1 MRYTLSETA
10 SGLRRNV
17 TATLAVVMTMWV
29 SLALFGV
36 GLLAAQQVD
45 LIKGTWYDKI
55 EINVFLCAPDTAGP
69 GCTAGQDVTNDER
82 ETIRAALEANA
93 EVAQVFY
100 QGKAEVYEEF
110 SAAYKGSPILASMT
124 AADMQELFRVKLRDP
139 QQYQSI
145 RTTMQGMPGVQN
157 VQDLRQYLE
166 PLFGWLNLARW
177 LAVGAAGLLLL
188 AAALQIGNTIRMN
201 AFARRRELG
210 IMRLVGASNLSIV
223 LPFLLESLV
232 AALAGA
238 ALACGSLAVL
248 HQWVIVGK
256 AKPAIQSVQW
266 IGWEHVGIAVL
277 GLVAVAVVLSI
288 IPTLIATRRHLRV

>member
-10 SGLRRNV
+10 TGLRRNV
-17 TATLAVVMTMWV
+17 SATIAVIVTMWV
-29 SLALFGV
+29 SLALFGT

-45 LIKGTWYDKI
+45 LIKGEWYDKI
-55 EINVFLCAPDTAGP
+55 EINVFLCAANSTGA
-69 GCTAGQDVTNDER
+69 GCTAGQAVTDAER
-82 ETIRAALEANA
+82 QAVRTALETHP
-93 EVAQVFY
+93 EVDRVYY
-100 QGKAEVYEEF
+100 QGKEAVFEEF
-110 SAAYKGSPILASMT
+110 RVAYRDSPILATMT
-124 AADMQELFRVKLRDP
+124 AADMQDLFRVKLKDP

-145 RTTMQGMPGVQN
+145 RTTVSGMPGVQN
-157 VQDLRQYLE
+157 VQDLRQYLD

-201 AFARRRELG
+201 AYARRRELG

-223 LPFLLESLV
+223 LPFLLESLA
-232 AALAGA
+232 AALVGAG
-238 ALACGSLAVL
+238 LASGTLAVL
-248 HQWVIVGK
+248 QQSVIVGK
-256 AKPAIQSVQW
+256 AEPAVQTIRW

-277 GLVAVAVVLSI
+277 GLVVVAVVLSI

>member
-17 TATLAVVMTMWV
+17 SATVAVIVTMWV
-29 SLALFGV
+29 SLTLFGT

-45 LIKGTWYDKI
+45 LIKGAWYDKI
-55 EINVFLCAPDTAGP
+55 EINVFLCAPDTLGP
-69 GCTAGQDVTNDER
+69 GCARGEGATDDQR
-82 ETIRAALEANA
+82 QTIRAALETNP
-93 EVAQVFY
+93 EVAQVYY
-100 QGKAEVYEEF
+100 QSKAEVFEEF
-110 SAAYKGSPILASMT
+110 KVAYKDSPILPTMS
-124 AADMQELFRVKLRDP
+124 ADTMQDLFRVKLKDP
-139 QQYQSI
+139 QQYQNI
-145 RTTMQGMPGVQN
+145 RMTVQGMPGVQN

-177 LAVGAAGLLLL
+177 LAVGASALLLL

-201 AFARRRELG
+201 AFSRRRELG
-210 IMRLVGASNLSIV
+210 IMRLVGAGNLSIV

-238 ALACGSLAVL
+238 GLACATLAVGE
-248 HQWVIVGK
+248 QSVILGK
-256 AKPAIQSVQW
+256 AKPAVQSVRW
-266 IGWEHVGIAVL
+266 VGWEHVGIAML

>member
-10 SGLRRNV
+10 TGLRRNV
-17 TATLAVVMTMWV
+17 SATFAVIVTMWV
-29 SLALFGV
+29 SLALFGT

-45 LIKGTWYDKI
+45 LIKGEWYDKI
-55 EINVFLCAPDTAGP
+55 EINVFLCAANSTGA
-69 GCTAGQDVTNDER
+69 GCTPGQEVTDAER
-82 ETIRAALEANA
+82 EAVRLSLEGNP
-93 EVAQVFY
+93 EVAQLFY
-100 QGKAEVYEEF
+100 QGKESVFEEF
-110 SAAYKGSPILASMT
+110 KVAYRDSPILATMS
-124 AADMQELFRVKLRDP
+124 AADMQDLFRVKLKDP

-145 RTTMQGMPGVQN
+145 RTTVAGMPGVQN
-157 VQDLRQYLE
+157 VQDLRRYLD

-238 ALACGSLAVL
+238 ALASGTLAVL
-248 HQWVIVGK
+248 QQSVIVGK
-256 AKPAIQSVQW
+256 AKPAVQSIRW

-277 GLVAVAVVLSI
+277 GLVAVAIVLSI